1 MKPTPTPPARFKY
14 EDTQSQLRRHLRQT
28 RDTRVRNLCNKYG
41 TKSYSEALTR
51 DTVDL
56 CHRLQIHTDLHNTS
70 KALEQA
76 IIAGDFA
83 LGEKLSRQ
91 IQRLKAKL

>member
-1 MKPTPTPPARFKY
+1 MKPTPTPDRPKY
-14 EDTQSQLRRHLRQT
+14 WDTQSDLRRHLRQT

-41 TKSYSEALTR
+41 TTSYSEALTR

-56 CHRLQIHTDLHNTS
+56 CHRIQIHTDLHNTS

-76 IIAGDFA
+76 TIAGDFA

>member
-1 MKPTPTPPARFKY
+1 MEPITTPTRPKY
-14 EDTQSQLRRHLRQT
+14 FDTQSELRAHLART
-28 RDTRVRNLCNKYG
+28 RETRVRNLCNKYG
-41 TKSYSEALTR
+41 TKSYTEALTR

-56 CHRLQIHTDLHNTS
+56 CHRIQIHTDLHNAS

-76 IIAGDFA
+76 TIAGNFA
-83 LGEKLSRQ
+83 LGEKLSRK